1 MKRRQNGSPQMIKCS
16 FCARGQD
23 EVAKLVAGPNSVYI
37 CNECIKLC
45 NDILEGELMDEA
57 TLAPPEFP
65 KPLEIKDHLDEYVIG
80 QEEAKISLSVAVY
93 NHYKRI
99 HQKLGR
105 DGIEIDKSNIMLIG
119 NTGTGKTLLA
129 QTLARYLNVPFAI
142 ADATA
147 LTEAGYVGEDVEN
160 ILVRLLQAADYNIPA
175 AEQGIIYIDELD
187 KVGRKSGNP
196 SITRDVSGEGVQQA
210 LLKIL
215 EGTVAN
221 VPPQGGRKHP
231 QQKYL
236 EVNTRNILFICGGA
250 FEGLE
255 KIVNRRIGQGALGFG
270 REKEQKHH
278 QMLRGE
284 ILAQVEPQDLMK
296 YGLIPELIGRLPV
309 TVHTEELD
317 QSSMVRILTE
327 PRNALTKQYQ
337 KLMEMENVEL
347 VFAPGALEA
356 IAAEAITRK
365 TGARGLRSI
374 IENSMRDVMFEIPSQ
389 DHVRRVVIT
398 RETVTEGA
406 SPEVISGDPDVDVK
420 EA

>member
-23 EVAKLVAGPNSVYI
+23 EVAKLVAGPSSVYI
-37 CNECIKLC
+37 CSECIKLC
-45 NDILEGELMDEA
+45 NDILEGELLDEA
-57 TLAPPEFP
+57 ALAPPKFP
-65 KPLEIKDHLDEYVIG
+65 KPREIREYLDLYVIG
-80 QEEAKISLSVAVY
+80 QDEAKVSLSVAVY

-99 HQKLGR
+99 HQKVTG
-105 DGIEIDKSNIMLIG
+105 DGVEIDKSNILMLG

-160 ILVRLLQAADYNIPA
+160 ILVRLLQAADYNIAA
-175 AEQGIIYIDELD
+175 AEQGIVYVDEID
-187 KVGRKSGNP
+187 KIGRKSGNP

-250 FEGLE
+250 FQGLE
-255 KIVNRRIGQGALGFG
+255 KIIERRVGRNTLGFARTEEYTV
-270 REKEQKHH
+270 REEREEFFS
-278 QMLRGE
+278 L
-284 ILAQVEPQDLMK
+284 VEPQDLMQ

-309 TVHTEELD
+309 VTSLKELD
-317 QSSMVRILTE
+317 RDAMIRVLSE
-327 PRNALTKQYQ
+327 PRNALTKQYR
-337 KLMEMENVEL
+337 KLLEMEDVEL
-347 VFAPGALEA
+347 VFEPAALEA
-356 IAAEAITRK
+356 IADLAIKRK

-374 IENSMRDVMFEIPSQ
+374 LERIMRGTMYEVPSLDDVRQ
-389 DHVRRVVIT
+389 VVIT
-398 RETVTEGA
+398 RESVEKQTE
-406 SPEVISGDPDVDVK
+406 PEMVLGEPPLDIK

>member
-23 EVAKLVAGPNSVYI
+23 EVAKLVAGPSSVYI
-37 CNECIKLC
+37 CSECIKLC
-45 NDILEGELMDEA
+45 NDILEGEMLDEA
-57 TLAPPEFP
+57 ALAPPKFP
-65 KPLEIKDHLDEYVIG
+65 KPREIREYLDLYVIG
-80 QEEAKISLSVAVY
+80 QDEAKVSLAVAVY

-99 HQKLGR
+99 HQKVTG
-105 DGIEIDKSNIMLIG
+105 DGVEIDKSNILMLG
-119 NTGTGKTLLA
+119 STGTGKTLLA

-160 ILVRLLQAADYNIPA
+160 ILVRLLQAADYNIAA
-175 AEQGIIYIDELD
+175 AEQGIVYVDEID
-187 KVGRKSGNP
+187 KIGRKSGNP

-250 FEGLE
+250 FQGLE
-255 KIVNRRIGQGALGFG
+255 KIIERRVGRNTLGFARTEEYTV
-270 REKEQKHH
+270 REEREEVFS
-278 QMLRGE
+278 L
-284 ILAQVEPQDLMK
+284 VEPQDLMQ

-309 TVHTEELD
+309 VTSLKELD
-317 QSSMVRILTE
+317 RDAMIRVLSE
-327 PRNALTKQYQ
+327 PRNALTRQYR
-337 KLMEMENVEL
+337 KLLEMEDVEL
-347 VFAPGALEA
+347 IFEPAALEA
-356 IAAEAITRK
+356 IADLAVKRK

-374 IENSMRDVMFEIPSQ
+374 LERIMRGTMYEVPSLDDVRQ
-389 DHVRRVVIT
+389 VVIT
-398 RETVTEGA
+398 RESVDKQTE
-406 SPEVISGDPDVDVK
+406 PELVLGEPPLDIK

>member
-23 EVAKLVAGPNSVYI
+23 EVAKLVAGPSSVYI
-37 CNECIKLC
+37 CSECIKLC
-45 NDILEGELMDEA
+45 NDILEGEMLDEA
-57 TLAPPEFP
+57 ALAPPKFP
-65 KPLEIKDHLDEYVIG
+65 KPREIREYLDLYVIG
-80 QEEAKISLSVAVY
+80 QDEAKVSLSVAVY

-99 HQKLGR
+99 HQKVTG
-105 DGIEIDKSNIMLIG
+105 DGVEIDKSNILMLG

-160 ILVRLLQAADYNIPA
+160 ILVRLLQAADYNIAA
-175 AEQGIIYIDELD
+175 AEQGIVYVDEID
-187 KVGRKSGNP
+187 KIGRKSGNP

-231 QQKYL
+231 QQKYI

-250 FEGLE
+250 FQGLE
-255 KIVNRRIGQGALGFG
+255 KIIERRVGRNTLGFARTEEYTV
-270 REKEQKHH
+270 REEREEFFS
-278 QMLRGE
+278 L
-284 ILAQVEPQDLMK
+284 VEPQDLMQ

-309 TVHTEELD
+309 VTSLKELD
-317 QSSMVRILTE
+317 RDAMIRVLSE
-327 PRNALTKQYQ
+327 PRNALTKQYR
-337 KLMEMENVEL
+337 KLLEMEDVEL
-347 VFAPGALEA
+347 VFEPAALEA
-356 IAAEAITRK
+356 IADLAIKRK

-374 IENSMRDVMFEIPSQ
+374 LERIMRGTMYEVPSLDDVRQ
-389 DHVRRVVIT
+389 VVIT
-398 RETVTEGA
+398 RESVEKQTE
-406 SPEVISGDPDVDVK
+406 PEMVLGEPPLDIK

>member
-23 EVAKLVAGPNSVYI
+23 EVAKLVAGPSSVYI
-37 CNECIKLC
+37 CSECIKLC
-45 NDILEGELMDEA
+45 NDILEGELLDEA
-57 TLAPPEFP
+57 SLAPPKFP
-65 KPLEIKDHLDEYVIG
+65 KPKEILEYLDTYVIS
-80 QEEAKISLSVAVY
+80 QESAKVSLSVAVY

-99 HQKLGR
+99 HQKKTS
-105 DGIEIDKSNIMLIG
+105 DGVEIDKSNILLLG

-129 QTLARYLNVPFAI
+129 QTLAKFLNVPFAI

-160 ILVRLLQAADYNIPA
+160 ILVRLLQAADYSIPA
-175 AEQGIIYIDELD
+175 AEQGIVYVDEID
-187 KVGRKSGNP
+187 KIGRKSGNP

-215 EGTVAN
+215 EGTIAN

-236 EVNTRNILFICGGA
+236 EVNTKNILFICGGA
-250 FEGLE
+250 FQGLE
-255 KIVNRRIGQGALGFG
+255 KIVERRVGRNVLGFARQEEFSISEE
-270 REKEQKHH
+270 REEF
-278 QMLRGE
+278 LS
-284 ILAQVEPQDLMK
+284 LVESQDLMQ

-309 TVHTEELD
+309 VTNMHELD
-317 QSSMVRILTE
+317 RDAMVRILTE
-327 PRNALTKQYQ
+327 PRNALTKQYI
-337 KLMEMENVEL
+337 KLLEMEDVEL
-347 VFAPGALEA
+347 VFEPDALEA
-356 IAAEAITRK
+356 IAALATERK

-374 IENSMRDVMFEIPSQ
+374 LENIMRDTMFEIPSQ
-389 DHVRRVVIT
+389 DDVRQVIIT
-398 RETVTEGA
+398 RETVADKAE
-406 SPEVISGDPDVDVK
+406 PEVVLGDPPIDIK